1 MATKQEPVFSGA
13 VSLKREKD
21 QRYGTT
27 IGTMKL
33 YRAKYNGD
41 LSPEQQAKLPK
52 FNGFIIIDAQLA
64 QDAIVEGK
72 GKDKKNKIL
81 VNVAVWGSN

>member
-1 MATKQEPVFSGA
+1 MSKQEAAYSGA

-33 YRAKYNGD
+33 YKAHYDNAT
-41 LSPEQQAKLPK
+41 PEQIKKLPI
-52 FNGFIIIDAQLA
+52 FNGYIIMDAEQA
-64 QDAIVEGK
+64 QDALVEGK
-72 GKDKKNKIL
+72 GTDKKQKIL
-81 VNVAVWGSN
+81 VNVAVWGN

>member
-1 MATKQEPVFSGA
+1 MATQKQEPVYSGA

-33 YRAKYNGD
+33 YKARYGD
-41 LSPEQQAKLPK
+41 TVTPEQLQKLPK
-52 FNGFIIIDAQLA
+52 YNGFIIMDSKLA
-64 QDAIVEGK
+64 QDTTVEGK
-72 GKDKKNKIL
+72 GTDKKTKIL
-81 VNVAVWGSN
+81 VNVAVW

>member
-1 MATKQEPVFSGA
+1 MEKQDPTFSGA

-33 YRAKYNGD
+33 YKKHYND
-41 LSPEQQAKLPK
+41 ATPEQIAKLPK
-52 FNGFIIIDAQLA
+52 FQGFIIIDAEQA
-64 QDAIVEGK
+64 QDAIVKGK
-72 GKDKKNKIL
+72 GTDKKNKIL
-81 VNVAVWGSN
+81 VNVAVW

>member
-1 MATKQEPVFSGA
+1 MSNEQKPTATYSGA

-33 YRAKYNGD
+33 FKALYDQRVT
-41 LSPEQQAKLPK
+41 PEQLEKLPK
-52 FNGFIIIDAQLA
+52 YQGFIIMDAKLA
-64 QDAIVEGK
+64 QDSIVEGK
-72 GKDKKNKIL
+72 GSDKAKKIL
-81 VNVAVWGSN
+81 VNVAVW